1 MRPMK
6 RAGRGGRSVARTRRR
21 AALALASL
29 ALTAATAPLMA
40 QGLVGR
46 VSDETGA
53 PVSGA
58 EVRVGGVGTIGRTD
72 GDGWFRVSDAPLGL
86 LYFGVRRL
94 GYRPVAELVRLT
106 AGDTIDVVL
115 ESLRFELDTV
125 RVQARADAAWERE
138 LRRFSLAV
146 ESSRFGTVVTES
158 DIVARRPV
166 WTSDLFLAM
175 GGFTVRGSG
184 PGARVLGRG
193 GCLPTIVLDG
203 LPAPGF
209 NVNDIPATAV
219 RLLVAYRT
227 FTLMPMQWQGPNS
240 NPTCGA
246 IAIFTL

>member
-1 MRPMK
+1 MRV
-6 RAGRGGRSVARTRRR
+6 RSR
-21 AALALASL
+21 LATVLLTGVLLPAS
-29 ALTAATAPLMA
+29 AMA

-46 VSDETGA
+46 VTDDAGA
-53 PVSGA
+53 PVTGA
-58 EVRVGGVGTIGRTD
+58 EVRVGGVGTLGRTD
-72 GDGWFRVSDAPLGL
+72 DSGWFRVPNAPLGL
-86 LYFGVRRL
+86 MYFGVRRL
-94 GYRPVAELVRLT
+94 GYRPVAELVRLSP
-106 AGDTIDVVL
+106 GDTIDVVL
-115 ESLRFELDTV
+115 ETLRFELDTV

-138 LRRFSLAV
+138 LRRYDLAV

-158 DIVARRPV
+158 DIEKRRPI

-184 PGARVLGRG
+184 PAARVLGRG
-193 GCLPTIVLDG
+193 GCVPTVVLDG

-209 NVNDIPATAV
+209 NVNDIPATAI

-240 NPTCGA
+240 NPNCGA

>member
-1 MRPMK
+1 MRLRTL
-6 RAGRGGRSVARTRRR
+6 RAMLLLAGGLTP
-21 AALALASL
+21 ALVG
-29 ALTAATAPLMA
+29 A

-46 VSDETGA
+46 VTDDAGA

-58 EVRVGGVGTIGRTD
+58 DVRVGGVGTIGRTD
-72 GDGWFRVSDAPLGL
+72 GNGWFRVADAPLGL
-86 LYFGVRRL
+86 MYFGVRRL
-94 GYRPVAELVRLT
+94 GYRPVAELVRLS
-106 AGDTIDVVL
+106 AGDTVDVVL
-115 ESLRFELDTV
+115 ETLRFELDTV

-138 LRRFSLAV
+138 LRRYDLAI

-158 DIVARRPV
+158 DIAKRRPV

-175 GGFTVRGSG
+175 GGFSVRGTG

-193 GCLPTIVLDG
+193 GCVPTIVLDG

-209 NVNDIPATAV
+209 NVNDIPPTAV

-240 NPTCGA
+240 NPNCGA